1 MPFLFPCSSFLN
13 IFFECQNIYI
23 NFRFGTYTFQNLK
36 FHQQLLQITG
46 ALFPFTL
53 FIPVFSSCSINSA
66 KIREVKIEWTK
77 QLVAQQ
83 KQKTERIK
91 KETALQNAKLDAQR
105 VKDVRTTFSFA
116 KEHEIWKS
124 RICGD

>member
-1 MPFLFPCSSFLN
+1 MKQFKTTEVIDEWTN
-13 IFFECQNIYI
+13 AQ
-23 NFRFGTYTFQNLK
+23 
-36 FHQQLLQITG
+36 
-46 ALFPFTL
+46 TL
-53 FIPVFSSCSINSA
+53 FDKNYLVHNDIRKLTKF
-66 KIREVKIEWTK
+66 KKTREVKIEWTK

-91 KETALQNAKLDAQR
+91 KETMLQNAKLDAQR

-116 KEHEIWKS
+116 KESKHEIWKS

>member
-1 MPFLFPCSSFLN
+1 M
-13 IFFECQNIYI
+13 
-23 NFRFGTYTFQNLK
+23 
-36 FHQQLLQITG
+36 
-46 ALFPFTL
+46 TL
-53 FIPVFSSCSINSA
+53 RCFVLSIPVHPSCSIDSA

-105 VKDVRTTFSFA
+105 VKDVRKTSSLFSIRSNYLPGEPYTNA
-116 KEHEIWKS
+116 REAGKRKDPS
-124 RICGD
+124 

>member
-1 MPFLFPCSSFLN
+1 MHKLFHNDIRKLLWKL
-13 IFFECQNIYI
+13 
-23 NFRFGTYTFQNLK
+23 TKLK
-36 FHQQLLQITG
+36 KKT
-46 ALFPFTL
+46 
-53 FIPVFSSCSINSA
+53 
-66 KIREVKIEWTK
+66 REVKIEWTK

-91 KETALQNAKLDAQR
+91 KETMLQNAKLDAQR

-116 KEHEIWKS
+116 KESKHEIWKS

>member
-1 MPFLFPCSSFLN
+1 MSVK
-13 IFFECQNIYI
+13 IYI

-105 VKDVRTTFSFA
+105 VKDVRKTSSLFFSIRTNYLPGEPYTNA
-116 KEHEIWKS
+116 REAGKRKDPS
-124 RICGD
+124 

>member
-1 MPFLFPCSSFLN
+1 MHKLFHNDKRKLL
-13 IFFECQNIYI
+13 
-23 NFRFGTYTFQNLK
+23 RKLTKLK
-36 FHQQLLQITG
+36 KKT
-46 ALFPFTL
+46 
-53 FIPVFSSCSINSA
+53 
-66 KIREVKIEWTK
+66 REVKIEWTK

-91 KETALQNAKLDAQR
+91 KETMLQNAKLDAQR

-116 KEHEIWKS
+116 KESKHEIWKS